1 MEDYNITICLK
12 SNLYIGSGFGFAR
25 IVDLVSIKDE
35 EGLVYIPA
43 STIKGKL
50 KSVCRKIAKT
60 LKDDPCFSQ
69 WKSIEG
75 KICGKHEG
83 EGLDICM
90 QLNPQE
96 RCVICRLF
104 GSPYTEGKL
113 IFGDAELDESQQNEF
128 RLLHKISR
136 LRVDKQSEL
145 RNGVKISR
153 KLHISSPQAL
163 FSMESVSK
171 ELAFIG
177 TINAKELLDKQEKD
191 LLIYGLKILTHIGGQ
206 KARGLGRIESICCEE
221 LGLECRRLANDE

>member
-1 MEDYNITICLK
+1 
-12 SNLYIGSGFGFAR
+12 
-25 IVDLVSIKDE
+25 
-35 EGLVYIPA
+35 
-43 STIKGKL
+43 
-50 KSVCRKIAKT
+50 
-60 LKDDPCFSQ
+60 
-69 WKSIEG
+69 
-75 KICGKHEG
+75 
-83 EGLDICM
+83 M